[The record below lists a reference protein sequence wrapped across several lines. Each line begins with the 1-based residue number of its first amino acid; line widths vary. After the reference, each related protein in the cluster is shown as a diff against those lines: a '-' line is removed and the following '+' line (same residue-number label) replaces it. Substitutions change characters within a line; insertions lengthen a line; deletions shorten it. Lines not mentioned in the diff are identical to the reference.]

1 MNQFSKLS
9 CLFLAILLL
18 SGCRVTRQVNK
29 SETQTES
36 ASKVDS
42 SSRVNKDVTKESNIE
57 SVVTEV
63 IDTTIHINTKGEVV
77 TDTTGQK
84 TTAVKVKKTKTTKT
98 VADIRETDKTQ
109 TKVEVKKKQEV
120 KEETKA
126 VTKDIQKTGMFPWW
140 LWLILVIAVLCW
152 GAWKVYSKKLF

>member
-63 IDTTIHINTKGEVV
+63 IDTTVQVNAKGEIVS
-77 TDTTGQK
+77 DTTGQK
-84 TTAVKVKKTKTTKT
+84 TTSIKVRKTKTTKT
-98 VADIRETDKTQ
+98 HAKIKEVDKTHAK
-109 TKVEVKKKQEV
+109 TEVKKKAEI
-120 KEETKA
+120 KEEATIKGN
-126 VTKDIQKTGMFPWW
+126 VIEKTGFRFPWW
-140 LWLILVIAVLCW
+140 LWLIIVMVVLA
-152 GAWKVYSKKLF
+152 GIAWKARKLL